1 MKREDI
7 LKQAKIAAALNKKN
21 RRDPRYLRAIGF
33 LVAKGFL
40 FTNQQIPR
48 TPNIRID
55 IEDAIWAG
63 ENVEPRILEVL
74 PAAVMRMK
82 KHFNYN
88 PVVHTELRKVIELLE
103 ENRAGEFFGI
113 LTEKLKPWLNNRLK
127 DGRIKKFEEKKVMK
141 TFRFSPSTIEKMNML
156 KKKMKLS
163 ETEIL
168 EKLIAKST

>member
-7 LKQAKIAAALNKKN
+7 LEQAKRAAALNKKN
-21 RRDPRYLRAIGF
+21 RRDPRYLRTIGF

-40 FTNQQIPR
+40 FTNHQIPR

-88 PVVHTELRKVIELLE
+88 PAIHTELRKVIELLE
-103 ENRAGEFFGI
+103 ENMAGEFFGI
-113 LTEKLKPWLNNRLK
+113 TTEKLKLWLNNRLK
-127 DGRIKKFEEKKVMK
+127 DGRVKKFEEKKVMK
-141 TFRFSPSTIEKMNML
+141 TFRFSPSTIEKINML
-156 KKKMKLS
+156 KKKTKLS
-163 ETEIL
+163 ETKIL

>member
-88 PVVHTELRKVIELLE
+88 PVVHTELRKIIELLKKNKE
-103 ENRAGEFFGI
+103 GEFFGI
-113 LTEKLKPWLNNRLK
+113 LTDRLRLPVCFTSRT
-127 DGRIKKFEEKKVMK
+127 G
-141 TFRFSPSTIEKMNML
+141 L
-156 KKKMKLS
+156 
-163 ETEIL
+163 
-168 EKLIAKST
+168 